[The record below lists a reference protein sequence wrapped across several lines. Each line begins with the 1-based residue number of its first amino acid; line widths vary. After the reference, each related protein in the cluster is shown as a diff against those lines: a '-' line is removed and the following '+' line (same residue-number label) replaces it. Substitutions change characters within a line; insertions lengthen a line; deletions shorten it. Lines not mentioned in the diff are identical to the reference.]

1 MKVTNVKHALDRIES
16 DLGDLKRQ
24 YDLFFQGARKTEPL
38 EERRILEWMV
48 KRLGQRKLPN
58 TKEQFR
64 FGALQSRFFSYL
76 NLWTRMVRDLEEG
89 RLARD
94 TGGNLVRTKAPAG
107 EPVPPDHL
115 DRVLEQLQNA
125 RRECGIATEEKDL
138 PALREMLK
146 GRAAELADRS
156 GTRQVEFRVTI
167 EEGKPKI
174 KAGFR

>member
-1 MKVTNVKHALDRIES
+1 VTNIKDALDRIES

-24 YDLFFQGARKTEPL
+24 YDLFFQGVRRTEPQ
-38 EERRILEWMV
+38 EERRILEWMI

-94 TGGNLVRTKAPAG
+94 TGGNFVRTKGPAG

-115 DRVLEQLQNA
+115 DQVLKQLQNA
-125 RRECGIATEEKDL
+125 RRECGILTEEKDL

-167 EEGKPKI
+167 EGGKPKV

>member
-1 MKVTNVKHALDRIES
+1 MANIKDALDRIES
-16 DLGDLKRQ
+16 DLDDLKRQ
-24 YDLFFQGARKTEPL
+24 YDLFFQGVRRTEPQ

-58 TKEQFR
+58 TKDQFR
-64 FGALQSRFFSYL
+64 FGALQGRFFSYC
-76 NLWTRMVRDLEEG
+76 NLWTRMVRDMEEG

-94 TGGNLVRTKAPAG
+94 TGGNLVRTKGPAG

-115 DRVLEQLQNA
+115 DQVLEQLQNA
-125 RRECGIATEEKDL
+125 RRECGILTEEKDL
-138 PALREMLK
+138 PALRQMLK

-156 GTRQVEFRVTI
+156 GARQVEFRVTI
-167 EEGKPKI
+167 EGGKPKL